1 LKVRGGEAT
10 RKREDVGVG
19 IERKEVRKTM
29 VGLEAHKKAVT
40 ARRASFEAVK
50 GAEVDVVKDK
60 SAGESNRKTEMKGQ
74 SVV

>member
-1 LKVRGGEAT
+1 
-10 RKREDVGVG
+10 
-19 IERKEVRKTM
+19 M